1 MGCTR
6 IALLAVR
13 KIGGHMADSVT
24 RRAFRTFCALT
35 LGLMVWL
42 AAGNAEARYASF
54 VMDAETLDV
63 LYAKNAD
70 TRNYPASLTKIMTLY
85 MVFDAL
91 DKGKITLK
99 TQMKVSKRA
108 AGQPQ
113 TNIGLRKGDRISVKD
128 AILALVT
135 RSANDVAT
143 VIGEHL
149 EKSEINFAGAMTKKA
164 RALGMTK
171 TSFRNASGLPNR
183 RQKSTARDMAKLGL
197 RIQRDFPQYYHFFR
211 TKKFTYKGR
220 TYGNHNNLLG
230 RYSGTDGIKTGY
242 TRASGFNLVSSVHQ
256 GDRHLIAVVFGG
268 RTAKSRDRHMIS
280 LLNRGFKKAEL
291 IARNRTPA
299 PIPMAR
305 PAFDE
310 NGIIQLASAQS
321 TIADTTLQTDISQQT
336 DTALSGS
343 DRGWGIQV
351 GAYSSKG
358 PAEAMISTARGHLKK
373 ILKGSIESVERV
385 TRDHGTVY
393 RSRITGLSEAGARN
407 ACALLAR
414 KHVPCVPVPGNEGL
428 EVATIPASD

>member
-1 MGCTR
+1 M
-6 IALLAVR
+6 
-13 KIGGHMADSVT
+13 T
-24 RRAFRTFCALT
+24 RRAFRFFCAFT
-35 LGLMVWL
+35 VSLMVWL
-42 AAGNAEARYASF
+42 SAGGAEARYASF

-99 TQMKVSKRA
+99 TRMKVSKRA

-149 EKSEINFAGAMTKKA
+149 ERSEVNFAVAMTKKA

-197 RIQRDFPQYYHFFR
+197 RIQRDFPQYYHYFR

-256 GDRHLIAVVFGG
+256 GGRHLIAVVFGG

-310 NGIIQLASAQS
+310 NGIVQLASAQS
-321 TIADTTLQTDISQQT
+321 AIADTSLQT

-343 DRGWGIQV
+343 DSGWGIQV

-358 PAEAMISTARGHLKK
+358 PAEAMISTARKHLKK
-373 ILKGSIESVERV
+373 ILNGSVDSVERV

-414 KHVPCVPVPGNEGL
+414 KHVPCVPVPGSEGL
-428 EVATIPASD
+428 EVATIPAGD

>member
-1 MGCTR
+1 
-6 IALLAVR
+6 
-13 KIGGHMADSVT
+13 MADCAT
-24 RRAFRTFCALT
+24 RRAFKVFCALT
-35 LGLMVWL
+35 VGLMVWL
-42 AAGNAEARYASF
+42 SAGSAEARYASF
-54 VMDAETLDV
+54 VMDADSLDV

-85 MVFDAL
+85 MLFDAMEH
-91 DKGKITLK
+91 GKVTLETK
-99 TQMKVSKRA
+99 MKVSKRA

-113 TNIGLRKGDRISVKD
+113 TNIGLRYGDRISVKD

-149 EKSEINFAGAMTKKA
+149 EKSEVNFAVAMTKRA
-164 RALGMTK
+164 RELGMTK

-197 RIQRDFPQYYHFFR
+197 RIQRDFPQYYHYFR

-256 GDRHLIAVVFGG
+256 GGRHLIAVVFGG

-291 IARNRTPA
+291 IARNRSPA
-299 PIPMAR
+299 PIPVAR
-305 PAFDE
+305 PAFDDK
-310 NGIIQLASAQS
+310 GTIQLAAAQTVIS
-321 TIADTTLQTDISQQT
+321 DTAALQTGTDTLQTEASLQPT
-336 DTALSGS
+336 PSGS
-343 DRGWGIQV
+343 DRDWGIQV

-358 PAEAMISTARGHLKK
+358 PAEAMIGTARTYLKAA
-373 ILKGSIESVERV
+373 LKGSIDSVERV

-414 KHVPCVPVPGNEGL
+414 KHVPCVPVPGSEGL
-428 EVATIPASD
+428 EVATIPAGD

>member
-1 MGCTR
+1 
-6 IALLAVR
+6 
-13 KIGGHMADSVT
+13 MADCVT
-24 RRAFRTFCALT
+24 RRAFMVFCALAV
-35 LGLMVWL
+35 GLMLWL
-42 AAGNAEARYASF
+42 SAGGAEARYASF

-70 TRNYPASLTKIMTLY
+70 TKNYPASLTKIMTLY

-91 DKGKITLK
+91 DKGKVTLK
-99 TQMKVSKRA
+99 TRMKVSKRA

-113 TNIGLRKGDRISVKD
+113 TNIGLRKGDQITVKD

-143 VIGEHL
+143 VVGEHL
-149 EKSEINFAGAMTKKA
+149 ARSEVNFAVAMTKKA
-164 RALGMTK
+164 RTLGMTK

-197 RIQRDFPQYYHFFR
+197 RIQRDFPQYYHYFR

-305 PAFDE
+305 PTFDE
-310 NGIIQLASAQS
+310 NGIVQLASAQS
-321 TIADTTLQTDISQQT
+321 TITDATLQTET
-336 DTALSGS
+336 VLGGS

-358 PAEAMISTARGHLKK
+358 PAEAMIDTARKHLKL
-373 ILKGSIESVERV
+373 ILKGSTDSVERV
-385 TRDHGTVY
+385 TREHGTVY
-393 RSRITGLSEAGARN
+393 RSRVTGLSEAGARN

-414 KHVPCVPVPGNEGL
+414 KHVPCVPVPGNDGL
-428 EVATIPASD
+428 EVATIPAAD

>member
-1 MGCTR
+1 
-6 IALLAVR
+6 
-13 KIGGHMADSVT
+13 MADCVT
-24 RRAFRTFCALT
+24 RRAFRVFCALAV
-35 LGLMVWL
+35 GLMVWL
-42 AAGNAEARYASF
+42 SAGGVEARYASI

-85 MVFDAL
+85 MIFDAL
-91 DKGKITLK
+91 DKGKVTLK
-99 TQMKVSKRA
+99 TRMKVSKRA

-113 TNIGLRKGDRISVKD
+113 TNIGLRKGDRITVKD

-143 VIGEHL
+143 VVGEHL
-149 EKSEINFAGAMTKKA
+149 ARSEVNFAVAMTKKA
-164 RALGMTK
+164 RTLGMTK

-197 RIQRDFPQYYHFFR
+197 RIQRDFPQYYHYFR

-310 NGIIQLASAQS
+310 NGIVQLASAQS
-321 TIADTTLQTDISQQT
+321 TIAADTPLKIDR
-336 DTALSGS
+336 ALSSS
-343 DRGWGIQV
+343 DRDWGIQV

-358 PAEAMISTARGHLKK
+358 PAQAMISTARDHLKK
-373 ILKGSIESVERV
+373 ILKGSVDSVERV

-428 EVATIPASD
+428 EVATIPAGG

>member
-1 MGCTR
+1 
-6 IALLAVR
+6 
-13 KIGGHMADSVT
+13 MADCVT
-24 RRAFRTFCALT
+24 RRAFRAFCALT
-35 LGLMVWL
+35 ISLMFWL
-42 AAGNAEARYASF
+42 SASGAEARYASF

-85 MVFDAL
+85 MIFDAL

-99 TQMKVSKRA
+99 TRMKVSKRA

-128 AILALVT
+128 AIHALVT

-149 EKSEINFAGAMTKKA
+149 AKSEVNFAVAMTKKA

-220 TYGNHNNLLG
+220 TYKNHNNLLG

-256 GDRHLIAVVFGG
+256 GNRHLIAVVFGG

-305 PAFDE
+305 PALDE
-310 NGIIQLASAQS
+310 NGIVQLASAQS
-321 TIADTTLQTDISQQT
+321 TIADSTLQSDISLQT
-336 DTALSGS
+336 NTALSRSG
-343 DRGWGIQV
+343 RGWGIQV

-358 PAEAMISTARGHLKK
+358 PAEAMISTAREHLKK
-373 ILKGSIESVERV
+373 ILKGSVDSVERV

-414 KHVPCVPVPGNEGL
+414 KHVPCVPVPGSEGL
-428 EVATIPASD
+428 EVATVPTGG

>member
-1 MGCTR
+1 
-6 IALLAVR
+6 
-13 KIGGHMADSVT
+13 MADCVT
-24 RRAFRTFCALT
+24 RRAFRAFCALT
-35 LGLMVWL
+35 VGLMVWL
-42 AAGNAEARYASF
+42 AASGAEARYASF
-54 VMDAETLDV
+54 VMDADTLDV

-85 MVFDAL
+85 MLFDAL
-91 DKGKITLK
+91 DRGKVTLK
-99 TQMKVSKRA
+99 TKMAVSKRA

-113 TNIGLRKGDRISVKD
+113 TNINLRAGETISVKD

-143 VIGEHL
+143 VVGEHL
-149 EKSEINFAGAMTKKA
+149 AKSEINFAVAMTQKA
-164 RALGMTK
+164 RTLGMTK
-171 TSFRNASGLPNR
+171 TDFRNASGLPNR

-211 TKKFTYKGR
+211 TTKFTYKGR
-220 TYGNHNNLLG
+220 TYGNHNNLLR

-256 GDRHLIAVVFGG
+256 DGRHLIAVVFGG
-268 RTAKSRDRHMIS
+268 RTAKSRDQHMIS

-305 PAFDE
+305 PALGDKAVV
-310 NGIIQLASAQS
+310 QLASLQS
-321 TIADTTLQTDISQQT
+321 DIADSGLQTNV
-336 DTALSGS
+336 ALQSGPADS
-343 DRGWGIQV
+343 DRDWGIQV

-358 PAEAMISTARGHLKK
+358 PAEAMIDTAHKHLKK
-373 ILKGSIESVERV
+373 VLSGSVDSVERV

-407 ACALLAR
+407 ACAMLAR
-414 KHVPCVPVPGNEGL
+414 QHVPCVPVPGTDSV
-428 EVATIPASD
+428 EVATMPASD

>member
-1 MGCTR
+1 MVDG
-6 IALLAVR
+6 A
-13 KIGGHMADSVT
+13 T
-24 RRAFRTFCALT
+24 RRALRAFFALT
-35 LGLMVWL
+35 VGLMIWL
-42 AAGNAEARYASF
+42 AAGAADARYASF
-54 VMDAETLDV
+54 VMDADTLDV

-70 TRNYPASLTKIMTLY
+70 TKNYPASLTKIMTLY
-85 MVFDAL
+85 MLFDAL
-91 DKGKITLK
+91 EQGKVTLK
-99 TQMKVSKRA
+99 TRMKVSKRA

-143 VIGEHL
+143 VVGEHL
-149 EKSEINFAGAMTKKA
+149 HKSEVNFAIAMTKKA
-164 RALGMTK
+164 HTLGMTK

-183 RQKSTARDMAKLGL
+183 RQKSTARDMATLGL

-256 GDRHLIAVVFGG
+256 DGRHLIAVVFGG

-305 PAFDE
+305 PTPE
-310 NGIIQLASAQS
+310 NSRLVQLATAQS
-321 TIADTTLQTDISQQT
+321 GGASSVLHTEASIESKNTLQAVPNGTNRD
-336 DTALSGS
+336 
-343 DRGWGIQV
+343 WGIQV

-358 PAEAMISTARGHLKK
+358 PAEAMIGTAHDHLKTV
-373 ILKGSIESVERV
+373 LKGSVDTVERV

-393 RSRITGLSEAGARN
+393 RSRIIGLSEAGARS

-414 KHVPCVPVPGNEGL
+414 KHVPCVPVPGNDVL
-428 EVATIPASD
+428 EIANMPAGG

>member
-1 MGCTR
+1 
-6 IALLAVR
+6 
-13 KIGGHMADSVT
+13 MADSVI
-24 RRAFRTFCALT
+24 RRAFRAFCALSV
-35 LGLMVWL
+35 GMMIWL
-42 AAGNAEARYASF
+42 AAGSAEARYASF
-54 VMDAETLDV
+54 VMDADTMDV

-85 MVFDAL
+85 MIFDAL
-91 DKGKITLK
+91 DKGKVTLK
-99 TQMKVSKRA
+99 TRMKVSKRA

-113 TNIGLRKGDRISVKD
+113 TNIGLRRGERISVKD

-143 VIGEHL
+143 VVGEHL
-149 EKSEINFAGAMTKKA
+149 KKSEVNFAVAMTKKA

-197 RIQRDFPQYYHFFR
+197 RIQRDFPQYYHFFK
-211 TKKFTYKGR
+211 TTKFTYKGR

-310 NGIIQLASAQS
+310 NGIVQLANAQS
-321 TIADTTLQTDISQQT
+321 AITG
-336 DTALSGS
+336 TALRPASGGS
-343 DRGWGIQV
+343 DRDWGIQV

-358 PAEAMISTARGHLKK
+358 PAKAMISTARTHLKK
-373 ILKGSIESVERV
+373 ALQGSIDSVERV

-414 KHVPCVPVPGNEGL
+414 KHVPCVPVPGNEDI
-428 EVATIPASD
+428 EVATMPVGG

>member
-1 MGCTR
+1 
-6 IALLAVR
+6 
-13 KIGGHMADSVT
+13 MADSVT
-24 RRAFRTFCALT
+24 QRAFRTFCALT
-35 LGLMVWL
+35 VGLMVWL
-42 AAGNAEARYASF
+42 AAGSAEARYASF
-54 VMDAETLDV
+54 VMDADTLDV

-85 MVFDAL
+85 MIFDAL
-91 DKGKITLK
+91 DKGKVTLK
-99 TQMKVSKRA
+99 TRMKVSKRA

-113 TNIGLRKGDRISVKD
+113 TNIGLRRGERISVKD

-143 VIGEHL
+143 VVGEHL
-149 EKSEINFAGAMTKKA
+149 QKSEVNFAVAMTKKA

-310 NGIIQLASAQS
+310 NGIVQLAAAQS
-321 TIADTTLQTDISQQT
+321 AIT
-336 DTALSGS
+336 DTALQPGMGLQKGTALQPAPGGS
-343 DRGWGIQV
+343 DRDWGIQV

-358 PAEAMISTARGHLKK
+358 PAEAMISTARQHLKK
-373 ILKGSIESVERV
+373 ALQGSVDSVERV

-428 EVATIPASD
+428 EVATIPAGG

>member
-1 MGCTR
+1 
-6 IALLAVR
+6 
-13 KIGGHMADSVT
+13 MADSVI
-24 RRAFRTFCALT
+24 RRAFRAFCALSV
-35 LGLMVWL
+35 GMMIWL
-42 AAGNAEARYASF
+42 AAGSAEARYASF
-54 VMDAETLDV
+54 VMDADTMDV

-85 MVFDAL
+85 MIFDAL
-91 DKGKITLK
+91 DKGKVTLK
-99 TQMKVSKRA
+99 TRMKVSKRA

-113 TNIGLRKGDRISVKD
+113 TNIGLRRGERISVKD

-143 VIGEHL
+143 VVGEHL
-149 EKSEINFAGAMTKKA
+149 KKSEVNFAVAMTKKA

-197 RIQRDFPQYYHFFR
+197 RIQRDFPQYYHFFK
-211 TKKFTYKGR
+211 TTKFTYKGR

-310 NGIIQLASAQS
+310 KGIVQLANAQS
-321 TIADTTLQTDISQQT
+321 AITG
-336 DTALSGS
+336 TALRPAPGGS
-343 DRGWGIQV
+343 DRDWGIQV

-358 PAEAMISTARGHLKK
+358 PAKAMISTARTHLTKA
-373 ILKGSIESVERV
+373 LQGSIDSVERV

-414 KHVPCVPVPGNEGL
+414 KHVPCVPVPGNEDI
-428 EVATIPASD
+428 EVATMPVGG

>member
-1 MGCTR
+1 
-6 IALLAVR
+6 
-13 KIGGHMADSVT
+13 ADCVT
-24 RRAFRTFCALT
+24 RRAFMVFCALAV
-35 LGLMVWL
+35 GLMLWL
-42 AAGNAEARYASF
+42 SAGGAEARYASF

-70 TRNYPASLTKIMTLY
+70 TKNYPASLTKIMTLY

-91 DKGKITLK
+91 DKGKVTLK
-99 TQMKVSKRA
+99 TRMKVSKRA

-113 TNIGLRKGDRISVKD
+113 TNIGLRKGDQITVKD

-143 VIGEHL
+143 VVGEHL
-149 EKSEINFAGAMTKKA
+149 ARSEVNFAVAMTKKA
-164 RALGMTK
+164 RTLGMTK

-197 RIQRDFPQYYHFFR
+197 RIQRDFPQYYHYFR

-310 NGIIQLASAQS
+310 NGIVQLASAQS
-321 TIADTTLQTDISQQT
+321 TITDATLQTET
-336 DTALSGS
+336 VLGGS

-358 PAEAMISTARGHLKK
+358 PAEAMIDTARKHLKL
-373 ILKGSIESVERV
+373 ILKGSTDSVERV
-385 TRDHGTVY
+385 TREHGTVY
-393 RSRITGLSEAGARN
+393 RSRVTGLSEAGARN

-414 KHVPCVPVPGNEGL
+414 KHVPCVPVPGNDDL
-428 EVATIPASD
+428 EVATIPAAD

>member
-1 MGCTR
+1 
-6 IALLAVR
+6 
-13 KIGGHMADSVT
+13 MADCVT
-24 RRAFRTFCALT
+24 RRAFMVFCALAV
-35 LGLMVWL
+35 GLMLWL
-42 AAGNAEARYASF
+42 SAGGAEARYASF

-70 TRNYPASLTKIMTLY
+70 TKNYPASLTKIMTLY

-91 DKGKITLK
+91 DKGKVTLK
-99 TQMKVSKRA
+99 TRMKVSKRA

-113 TNIGLRKGDRISVKD
+113 TNIGLRKGDQITVKD

-143 VIGEHL
+143 VVGEHL
-149 EKSEINFAGAMTKKA
+149 ARSEVNFAVAMTKKA
-164 RALGMTK
+164 RTLGMTK

-197 RIQRDFPQYYHFFR
+197 RIQRDFPQYYHYFR

-310 NGIIQLASAQS
+310 NGIVQLASAQS
-321 TIADTTLQTDISQQT
+321 TITDATLQTET
-336 DTALSGS
+336 VLGGS

-358 PAEAMISTARGHLKK
+358 PAEAMIDTARKHLKL
-373 ILKGSIESVERV
+373 ILKGSTDSVERV
-385 TRDHGTVY
+385 TREHGTVY
-393 RSRITGLSEAGARN
+393 RSRVTGLSEAGARN

-414 KHVPCVPVPGNEGL
+414 KHVPCVPVPGNDDL
-428 EVATIPASD
+428 EVATIPAAD